1 MTDLVIRP
9 TTHRPRAN
17 RHSGDALNRFIE
29 TLRTWRKRSRERSEL
44 AGLNEY
50 QLHDIGMSR
59 SMIALEIDKPFWRA

>member
-17 RHSGDALNRFIE
+17 RHSGDALSRFIE

-44 AGLNEY
+44 ASLNEY
-50 QLHDIGMSR
+50 QLHDIGLSR
-59 SMIALEIDKPFWRA
+59 SMIAVEIEKPFWQA